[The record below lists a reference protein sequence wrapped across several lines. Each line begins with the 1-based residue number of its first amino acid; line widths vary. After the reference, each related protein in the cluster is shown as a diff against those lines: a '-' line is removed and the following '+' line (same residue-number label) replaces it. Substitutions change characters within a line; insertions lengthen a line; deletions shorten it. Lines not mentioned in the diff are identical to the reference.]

1 MSDPVVS
8 GQSYANSDF
17 SKKLSKFTKENM
29 AIVAILLMSVVFTF
43 TSPYFLS
50 WENWKNILLQTSTV
64 SIAAMGQ
71 AIVLLTGNFDLSLG
85 RNVAFTSCLGAILMK
100 STELSPTEMNPWLVI
115 GIMLAMGTLIGLFNG
130 LLTAYAGLPAFI
142 ATLGLQNVCY
152 GMAKVITNATPI
164 ATFSDEIAFFGRGY
178 LGPVPYC
185 VIIMIAL
192 YVLAQFLST
201 QTRLGRNIYA
211 VGGSKEAAF
220 FSGINVKKYT
230 CLAFVIAGFL
240 ASLSGVVLMSRLNS
254 VAITNGQGYEF
265 DAVIGS
271 IIGGISL
278 TGGKGKIVGTMFG
291 SIFFITLFNGMA
303 QLHVDPFVQDVLKG
317 VVLLAAIGLDVLR
330 NRKRA

>member
-1 MSDPVVS
+1 MSEPAV
-8 GQSYANSDF
+8 YAPNNATSDF
-17 SKKLSKFTKENM
+17 KQKLSQFTKENM
-29 AIVAILLMSVVFTF
+29 AIVAIVLMSIVFTF

-64 SIAAMGQ
+64 SICAMGQ
-71 AIVLLTGNFDLSLG
+71 AIVLLTGNFDLSMG

-100 STELSPTEMNPWLVI
+100 STAISPGETNPWLAI
-115 GIMLAMGTLIGLFNG
+115 AIMLAVGTLIGLCNG
-130 LLTAYAGLPAFI
+130 VLTAYAGLPAFI

-152 GMAKVITNATPI
+152 GLAKVITNATPI
-164 ATFSDEIAFFGRGY
+164 ATFPEEIAFFGRGY
-178 LGPVPYC
+178 LGPVPWC

-192 YVLAQFLST
+192 YGIAQFLST

-211 VGGSKEAAF
+211 VGGGKEAAF
-220 FSGINVKKYT
+220 FSGINVKKYI
-230 CLAFVIAGFL
+230 CLSFVIAGFL
-240 ASLSGVVLMSRLNS
+240 AAFSGVVLMSRLNS
-254 VAITNGQGYEF
+254 VAITNGQNYEF

-278 TGGKGKIVGTMFG
+278 TGGKGRIIGTMFG
-291 SIFFITLFNGMA
+291 SIFLITLFNGMA

-317 VVLLAAIGLDVLR
+317 VVLLAAIGLDVFR

>member
-1 MSDPVVS
+1 MSDPCVS
-8 GQSYANSDF
+8 KMSYSNSDF
-17 SKKLSKFTKENM
+17 AKKVSNFTKENM
-29 AIVAILLMSVVFTF
+29 AIVAIVLMSVVFSF

-85 RNVAFTSCLGAILMK
+85 RNVAFTSCLGAVLMK
-100 STELSPTEMNPWLVI
+100 GLTAGAPQMNPWLAI
-115 GIMLAMGTLIGLFNG
+115 IIMLMAGTLIGLANG
-130 LLTAYAGLPAFI
+130 VLTAYAGLPAFI
-142 ATLGLQNVCY
+142 ATLGLQNICY

-164 ATFSDEIAFFGRGY
+164 ATFSNEIAFFGRGY
-178 LGPVPYC
+178 LGPIPYC
-185 VIIMIAL
+185 VIIMIGL
-192 YVLAQFLST
+192 YLVAQFLST
-201 QTRLGRNIYA
+201 KTRLGRNIYA

-220 FSGINVKKYT
+220 FSGIDVKMYT

-240 ASLSGVVLMSRLNS
+240 ASFSGVVLMSRLNS
-254 VAITNGQGYEF
+254 VAITNGQNYEF

-278 TGGKGKIVGTMFG
+278 AGGKGKIIGTMFG
-291 SIFFITLFNGMA
+291 SIFLITLFNGMA